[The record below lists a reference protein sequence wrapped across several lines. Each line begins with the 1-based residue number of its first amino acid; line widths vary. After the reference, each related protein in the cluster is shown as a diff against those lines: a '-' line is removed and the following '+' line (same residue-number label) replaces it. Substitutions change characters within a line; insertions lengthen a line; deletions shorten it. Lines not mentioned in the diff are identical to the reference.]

1 MSNIAYLRVSHTES
15 LNGTSMSVQET
26 KCRAFA
32 ELHGFS
38 IDKVYQECVSGSV
51 EFRKRPVFQKVL
63 SELKSNSKLVVS
75 RLDRLSRKVVDT
87 LKLID
92 DFKKQHKEIC
102 ITDIGNIHTDGVSK
116 IFVTILASLAEI
128 ERENISI
135 RIKASKKIARQ
146 ERRHQGGYLEFAYSN
161 KYNFLITMDADFTHN
176 PKYIKQMLKLN
187 ETYPLIIGSRHIEK
201 NSIQSWPLFRQFL
214 TYSAFY
220 VTKNFLNIR
229 FDATSGFRSYNL
241 IEISQDLF
249 KNIKSQSYSFFV
261 ETSYILNRELTVKA
275 IPIEMPIRFAEKSKM
290 KITDMLATIFLIIR
304 LFFRKFWIM

>member
-1 MSNIAYLRVSHTES
+1 MKTLIAIATYNEYGNVALLLDSIINENLNCDILFIDDNSQDKTQEAIKSYQEKNSNI
-15 LNGTSMSVQET
+15 
-26 KCRAFA
+26 
-32 ELHGFS
+32 
-38 IDKVYQECVSGSV
+38 
-51 EFRKRPVFQKVL
+51 
-63 SELKSNSKLVVS
+63 
-75 RLDRLSRKVVDT
+75 
-87 LKLID
+87 KLISRE
-92 DFKKQHKEIC
+92 KKLG
-102 ITDIGNIHTDGVSK
+102 IGSAH
-116 IFVTILASLAEI
+116 L
-128 ERENISI
+128 
-135 RIKASKKIARQ
+135 KA
-146 ERRHQGGYLEFAYSN
+146 LEFAYSN

-201 NSIQSWPLFRQFL
+201 NSIQSWPLFRKFL